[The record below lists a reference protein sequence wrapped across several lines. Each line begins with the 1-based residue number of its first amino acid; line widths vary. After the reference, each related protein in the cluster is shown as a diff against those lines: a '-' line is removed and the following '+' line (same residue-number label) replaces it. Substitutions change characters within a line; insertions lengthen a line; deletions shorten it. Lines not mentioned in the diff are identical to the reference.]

1 MWNIIFHSLL
11 VLHWWPYTKLAIL
24 VCGAE
29 ELGHTLS
36 SGQGL
41 PRGLWLMAHP
51 ARHFPSS
58 TTQDHTPSNGLALLS
73 QALADT

>member
-41 PRGLWLMAHP
+41 P
-51 ARHFPSS
+51 
-58 TTQDHTPSNGLALLS
+58 
-73 QALADT
+73 